1 MFNRELRDFQW
12 IELLKYVEQGA
23 GCFLVVDVQVTN
35 KRIFAYREEMKVKFL
50 ISMEEE
56 LGYIRIVVKFEE
68 RMGKR
73 VKVL

>member
-1 MFNRELRDFQW
+1 M
-12 IELLKYVEQGA
+12 
-23 GCFLVVDVQVTN
+23 TN
-35 KRIFAYREEMKVKFL
+35 KRIFAYREEMKENLV

-56 LGYIRIVVKFEE
+56 LGYIKIVVKFEE